1 MEHGGASECINLKV
15 ANSNRYFDHTTGQST
30 TGASFSM
37 TYAAPKSAEIKKESG
52 VGSIME
58 QAISAARDLG
68 ESSLEGFDR

>member
-1 MEHGGASECINLKV
+1 
-15 ANSNRYFDHTTGQST
+15 
-30 TGASFSM
+30 M

-68 ESSLEGFDR
+68 ESSLEGFDRQHVQHMFN